1 MDKKPKF
8 VAAIKIGH
16 AYSGYAYSFDDEFT
30 QNPFK
35 IGISSWHSSAR
46 HTSLKTSSAIL
57 CQPDRKFHSFGYTAE
72 DRYSNLGEEAN
83 QWFYFS
89 TFPTYAQ
96 LDETSEMTD
105 VTGQKSM
112 LTLDLYTMAI
122 RFLRKSLAEK
132 LHARLSKLDETDINW
147 ILVTQ
152 RSYNAGFISK
162 AAEQAGIT
170 QNVTVRTKMNSALTY
185 LECSSLFNG
194 QPFTTG
200 EKFLVLDA
208 AASSV
213 ELLTCRNENGNVVTT
228 NTITITGGGNVL
240 NNGIK
245 SLIETVLGVDD
256 LSVQDD
262 IRPLIKE
269 IECKKKT
276 IKPGSRETLV
286 LQLPA
291 RYKDAK
297 PVNKRIEGKTIPG
310 LLDDADF
317 DGKVKLKNGKV
328 HIEFEVI
335 EGIFMACARDLVS
348 LLRKSQQC
356 SELKEVSSIVMIGGY
371 SSSAFLK
378 NEIIRAFQE
387 IKVHTLFESSI
398 ADLKGAVIFGHSKGA
413 LEISDSVRFS
423 REKIQH
429 YIKTLQDQTEKARN
443 IRIIIVGQEHVGKT
457 SLCKRLLNE
466 NDDVIDAITSTD
478 GIEIYIQR
486 FLIDMVTKKRIKLDA
501 NTETQNVRTRIQQ
514 LLLLNKLSDNVEDL
528 STDEVQEQQVT
539 LEKEPEHRTSV
550 IAEETTPQ
558 TKKLPDTMTP
568 PLSAKSPV
576 LGVDDMNVDT
586 LLETIGSNQVAQE
599 HWANDLG
606 RFIDGANS
614 MSSPNADQAYLSLWD
629 FGGEEPYYNTHHI
642 FLSSDAV
649 FLVVYNLE
657 ECILGSE
664 QVKDAAIKRI
674 KYWIRSA
681 VNYSEKK
688 NPRKCF
694 VATPPVILV
703 GTRLD
708 KLSGTKEEIQQH
720 LDKFEEKLCGMADF
734 QAMKGH
740 IYGFFEVNNK
750 VRNHPGIE
758 QLWNAIIEVAPSQSQ
773 WEKELPARWLT
784 LEREMMRMKETG
796 EKVMSFEDIV
806 SLGRR
811 CEVEINDETDIH
823 MFLKYLHYTGSILY
837 FGDETENLGLI
848 LAKTVILDP
857 QWVAQ
862 AFRKIITVPKF
873 VNRKDKRA
881 NFLWK
886 MYQQSAILDMEYLQI
901 VWNEERQL
909 RLWEYREVI
918 LAFMERLGLIARPNH
933 QQRIKSAGDGSGPEE
948 SDVAVEI
955 YLVPSLLSGKVI
967 CFPREMTDRYAIKT
981 RTLCLV
987 FSSRCV
993 QFPVFDKLLAA
1004 CIEKFKVMKTEDEI
1018 WLRRGF
1024 GIFRIDSVWSVVI
1037 SCGNNIIKI
1046 TLFKQSPVPTIE
1058 PGAGLRVRLFIE
1070 EALKNI
1076 MELYDHRDLN
1086 FAYHL
1091 HCKAIV
1097 KDGDVTVPK
1106 TELEQ
1111 RKLLPCCLSE
1121 GDKHFVYRHEL
1132 HPWFSEARPPL
1143 MQDEYDEEYNL
1154 ASEVLERCPTEVE
1167 MLRLSKLIG
1176 LEYFE
1181 FFVWL
1186 GLESTAISLV
1196 NIEYQSETMCARFL
1210 HMFVKWKKAE
1220 SDKATIRRIMDAM
1233 KKSGLDTSE
1242 VVRKGVFDTAIH
1254 EF

>member
-576 LGVDDMNVDT
+576 L
-586 LLETIGSNQVAQE
+586 E
-599 HWANDLG
+599 
-606 RFIDGANS
+606 
-614 MSSPNADQAYLSLWD
+614 
-629 FGGEEPYYNTHHI
+629 
-642 FLSSDAV
+642 
-649 FLVVYNLE
+649 
-657 ECILGSE
+657 
-664 QVKDAAIKRI
+664 RI